1 MLGERGVRFRLI
13 LFQSRLHRSGQNP
26 FASLLNP
33 LDLVWDDIEVNLI
46 TIVTRDFENIILK
59 LKHLY
64 IFQNEISQLSLINE
78 IHLPYSTENGRENF
92 SPVSWNE
99 QQRSRSRWK
108 SRGLN
113 LTNLADYYLFRCHC
127 FELSK
132 LLLFASVRD
141 QKPLWI
147 SIPASFFQPL
157 RSPREAVIFCRR
169 GARGND
175 TRPSNRYES

>member
-1 MLGERGVRFRLI
+1 MLLIDRTCVRRKGGPVVRFRLI

-92 SPVSWNE
+92 SPVS
-99 QQRSRSRWK
+99 
-108 SRGLN
+108 
-113 LTNLADYYLFRCHC
+113 
-127 FELSK
+127 
-132 LLLFASVRD
+132 
-141 QKPLWI
+141 
-147 SIPASFFQPL
+147 
-157 RSPREAVIFCRR
+157 
-169 GARGND
+169 
-175 TRPSNRYES
+175 